1 MIFGLKAWRRR
12 RALARATLPE
22 REWEAAMAQLPIV
35 QRLTPAE
42 RARLR
47 ELTVLF
53 LDEKTFSA
61 AAGYMLTD
69 ATRLLIAIQACLPIL
84 RLGPDYYAGWASIIV
99 YPDEFMPEREYT
111 DEAGVVHMTR
121 HPMMGESWLQG
132 PLLLSAADAVHAGA
146 GDGVNVVIH
155 ECAHKLDMLNGDANG
170 FPPLHANMRIED
182 WTKHWSEAYGDFC
195 RQVDAGADTL
205 LDPYGAES
213 PGEFFAVLSEAFF
226 ETPLDLQ
233 RSYPE
238 VYAQLVAFYRQDPVS
253 AA

>member
-1 MIFGLKAWRRR
+1 MIFGLKTWRRR
-12 RALARATLPE
+12 RALSRAALPE
-22 REWEAAMAQLPIV
+22 RQWEETMTRLPIV
-35 QRLTPAE
+35 QRLTTAE

-47 ELTVLF
+47 ELTVFF

-61 AAGYMLTD
+61 AAGYVLTD
-69 ATRLLIAIQACLPIL
+69 EIRLLIAIQACLPIL
-84 RLGPDYYAGWASIIV
+84 HLGPDYYAGWASIIV

-146 GDGVNVVIH
+146 GNGINVVIH

-182 WTKHWSEAYGDFC
+182 WTKHWSEAYADFC

-233 RSYPE
+233 DSYPA
-238 VYAQLVAFYRQDPVS
+238 VYAQLVAFYRQDPAS

>member
-1 MIFGLKAWRRR
+1 MVFGLKTWRRR
-12 RALARATLPE
+12 RVLSRAALPERQWEEALAR
-22 REWEAAMAQLPIV
+22 LPIT
-35 QRLTPAE
+35 QRLTTAE

-47 ELTVLF
+47 ELTLLF
-53 LDEKTFSA
+53 LAEKTFSP
-61 AAGYMLTD
+61 AAGFILTD
-69 ATRLLIAIQACLPIL
+69 EVRLLIAIQACLPIL
-84 RLGPDYYAGWASIIV
+84 HLDPDYYAGWASIIV

-111 DEAGVVHMTR
+111 DDAGVVHMTR

-146 GDGVNVVIH
+146 GDGINVVIH

-182 WTKHWSEAYGDFC
+182 WTKDWSEAYADFC
-195 RQVDAGADTL
+195 RQVDAGAETL

-226 ETPLDLQ
+226 ETPLDLKD
-233 RSYPE
+233 SYGA
-238 VYAQLVAFYRQDPVS
+238 VYAQLVAFYRQDPAS

>member
-1 MIFGLKAWRRR
+1 M
-12 RALARATLPE
+12 LPE
-22 REWEAAMAQLPIV
+22 RQWREAMTQLPIV
-35 QRLTPAE
+35 QRLAPAE

-61 AAGYMLTD
+61 AAGYALTD
-69 ATRLLIAIQACLPIL
+69 EVRLLIAIQACLPIL
-84 RLGPDYYAGWASIIV
+84 HLDPDYYAGWSSIIV
-99 YPDEFMPEREYT
+99 YPDEFMPEREHT

-121 HPMMGESWLQG
+121 HPLMGESWLQG

-155 ECAHKLDMLNGDANG
+155 ECAHKLDMLNGNANG
-170 FPPLHANMRIED
+170 FPPLHADMSIED
-182 WTKHWSEAYGDFC
+182 WTKSWSEAYADFC
-195 RQVDAGADTL
+195 RQVDAGVNTL

-226 ETPLDLQ
+226 ETPQDLQ
-233 RSYPE
+233 NSYPA
-238 VYAQLVAFYRQDPVS
+238 VYAQLVAFYRQNPLS
-253 AA
+253 AG

>member
-12 RALARATLPE
+12 RALSRAALPDRQWQE
-22 REWEAAMAQLPIV
+22 AMARLPIV

-42 RARLR
+42 RVRLR

-53 LDEKTFSA
+53 LDEKTFSP
-61 AAGYMLTD
+61 AAGYVLTD
-69 ATRLLIAIQACLPIL
+69 EVRLLIAMQACLPIL
-84 RLGPDYYAGWASIIV
+84 HLDPDYYAGWISIIV
-99 YPDEFMPEREYT
+99 YPDEFMPEREHT

-170 FPPLHANMRIED
+170 FPPLHADMRIED
-182 WTKHWSEAYGDFC
+182 WTKTWSEAYADFC
-195 RQVDAGADTL
+195 RQVDAGVDTL

-226 ETPLDLQ
+226 ETPQDLQ
-233 RSYPE
+233 DSYPG
-238 VYAQLVAFYRQDPVS
+238 VYAQLAAFYRQNPL
-253 AA
+253 AAV